1 MKKIKII
8 SLILS
13 IIALI
18 LAVFAFKGY
27 LVSSDDERRAT
38 FLPFNALSLLFI
50 IFILVLI
57 VVNLVRREKFS
68 LIPLLAIITTG
79 IYFTKKLNVVLGN
92 NDLSIIDLVSPAD
105 STSVLTFIV
114 FVAFVTFA
122 FVAVFKNKNWARF
135 VVIGYISYL
144 ILTTFKLIPIIY
156 VESPYQ
162 ILLYTMIL
170 SYLSLLTYFLPTKEK
185 EIKSENKVIEN
196 KEVQEVKEEK

>member
-18 LAVFAFKGY
+18 LAVFAFRGY

-185 EIKSENKVIEN
+185 EIKTEDKVKETKEIQ
-196 KEVQEVKEEK
+196 EVQEEK

>member
-13 IIALI
+13 IITLV
-18 LAVFAFKGY
+18 LAGFAFKGY
-27 LVSSDDERRAT
+27 LVSPDDERYTT
-38 FLPFNALSLLFI
+38 FLPFKAFSVLFI
-50 IFILVLI
+50 LFILVLI

-79 IYFTKKLNVVLGN
+79 IYFTKKINVVLGN

-114 FVAFVTFA
+114 FVAFVIFA
-122 FVAVFKNKNWARF
+122 FVALFKNKNWARF

-185 EIKSENKVIEN
+185 KIKNEDKVIED
-196 KEVQEVKEEK
+196 KEVQEEK

>member
-13 IIALI
+13 IIALV
-18 LAVFAFKGY
+18 LAGFAFKGY
-27 LVSSDDERRAT
+27 LVAPEDERYTT
-38 FLPFNALSLLFI
+38 FLPFKAFSVLFI

-79 IYFTKKLNVVLGN
+79 IYFSKKVNVVLGN

-114 FVAFVTFA
+114 FVAFVIFA
-122 FVAVFKNKNWARF
+122 FVALFKNKNWARF

-144 ILTTFKLIPIIY
+144 ILTTFKLIPVIY
-156 VESPYQ
+156 DNSPYQ

-185 EIKSENKVIEN
+185 EIKSEDKVIED
-196 KEVQEVKEEK
+196 KEVQENQEEK